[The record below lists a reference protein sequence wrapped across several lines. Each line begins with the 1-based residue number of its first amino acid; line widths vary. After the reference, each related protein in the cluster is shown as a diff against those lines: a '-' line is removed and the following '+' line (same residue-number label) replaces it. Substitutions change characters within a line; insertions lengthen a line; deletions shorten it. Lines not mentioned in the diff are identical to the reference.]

1 MSEQGPRGPR
11 DGDGDGGRRNA
22 KGRQRPERAH
32 GGRERSAQRPSER
45 NRGSDPQ
52 RLAAYTVL
60 RAVADGAY
68 ANLELPKVLRDR
80 GIHGRDAAF
89 TTELV
94 YGAVRMHGL
103 YDPIISVAAGRP
115 VAKIDPNVLDTLRLG
130 AHQLLGM
137 RVPTHAAVDE
147 TVGLARKVNGAGAAG
162 FVNAVMRRVS
172 ERDLDA
178 WLAEV
183 VPAGEL
189 SAQLAVEQSHP
200 EWIVKAL
207 RAALLGHG
215 AATAETVDAELTA
228 LVTSDNAAGQGLA
241 RRPTGAGHRR
251 ASSSTPA
258 PSASPLSPVGA
269 VLEGGD
275 PGGIPAVR
283 EGRAAVQDEGSQL
296 VALAL
301 AAVPVERTGARSA
314 TRAVARPVRR
324 TRRQGR
330 PAGRPGHRGGRRPHR
345 QRGQRAPHRPGP
357 ADAAPRHRAGRATAG
372 RSVTVRTGDGRTVG
386 EDEPGRYDRVL
397 VDAPCTGLGAL
408 RRRPEARWRR
418 TPADLADLGKLQRE
432 LLASAIDATAA
443 GGVIAYATCSPHLAE
458 TSFVVGDVTKRR
470 TDVELLDAREFVRG
484 ADGGAG
490 RRAGNGADRAAVAA
504 PARHRRHVPG
514 AAAQEG
520 LTRSGR
526 SPAGPRASSAGPAT
540 GIGATGGRL
549 AHR

>member
-1 MSEQGPRGPR
+1 MSEQGPRGSGSGDRR
-11 DGDGDGGRRNA
+11 DGGGRRNA
-22 KGRQRPERAH
+22 KGRQRPDRVH

-45 NRGSDPQ
+45 NRGGDPQ

-80 GIHGRDAAF
+80 GIRGRDAAF

-103 YDPIISVAAGRP
+103 YDPIIAVAAGRSLDR
-115 VAKIDPNVLDTLRLG
+115 IDPNVLDTLRLG
-130 AHQLLGM
+130 SHQLLGM

-172 ERDLDA
+172 ERDLEA
-178 WLAEV
+178 WLTEV
-183 VPAGEL
+183 VPQGEL
-189 SAQLAVEQSHP
+189 TAQLAVEQSHP

-215 AATAETVDAELTA
+215 AATAETVDAELVA
-228 LVTSDNAAGQGLA
+228 LVTADNAPAKVSLVARPGLA
-241 RRPTGAGHRR
+241 TVDELVDAGAV
-251 ASSSTPA
+251 
-258 PSASPLSPVGA
+258 ASPLSPVGA

-283 EGRAAVQDEGSQL
+283 DGRAAVQDEGSQL

-301 AAVPVERTGARSA
+301 ASAPVERRDVSEDAAADGTSPGRAEQWLDLCAGPGGKAGLLAGLAFEAGADLTANEVSEHRSDLVRQ
-314 TRAVARPVRR
+314 TLRPAVARARSV
-324 TRRQGR
+324 
-330 PAGRPGHRGGRRPHR
+330 
-345 QRGQRAPHRPGP
+345 
-357 ADAAPRHRAGRATAG
+357 G
-372 RSVTVRTGDGRTVG
+372 RSVTVRTGDGRSVG
-386 EDEPGRYDRVL
+386 EEEPGRYDRVL

-418 TPADLADLGKLQRE
+418 TPADLADLGRLQRE
-432 LLASAIDATAA
+432 LLASAIDATAV

-458 TSFVVGDVTKRR
+458 TTFVVGDVTKRR
-470 TDVELLDAREFVRG
+470 SDVELLDARQYVRG
-484 ADGGAG
+484 ADG
-490 RRAGNGADRAAVAA
+490 A
-504 PARHRRHVPG
+504 PVQVPG
-514 AAAQEG
+514 
-520 LTRSGR
+520 T
-526 SPAGPRASSAGPAT
+526 GPTVQLWPHVHGT
-540 GIGATGGRL
+540 DGMFL
-549 AHR
+549 ALLRKKA

>member
-1 MSEQGPRGPR
+1 M
-11 DGDGDGGRRNA
+11 
-22 KGRQRPERAH
+22 
-32 GGRERSAQRPSER
+32 
-45 NRGSDPQ
+45 
-52 RLAAYTVL
+52 L
-60 RAVADGAY
+60 RAVAEGAY

-80 GIHGRDAAF
+80 GIRGRDAAF

-115 VAKIDPNVLDTLRLG
+115 LAKIDPNVLDTLRLG
-130 AHQLLGM
+130 THQLLGM

-178 WLAEV
+178 WLTEV
-183 VPAGEL
+183 VPSGEL
-189 SAQLAVEQSHP
+189 TARLAVEQSHP

-215 AATAETVDAELTA
+215 AADADTADAELTA
-228 LVTSDNAAGQGLA
+228 LVTADNAPAKVSLVARPGLSTVAELVDAGA
-241 RRPTGAGHRR
+241 V
-251 ASSSTPA
+251 
-258 PSASPLSPVGA
+258 ASPLSPVGA
-269 VLEGGD
+269 VLDGGD

-301 AAVPVERTGARSA
+301 AAVPLATDRAGGAD
-314 TRAVARPVRR
+314 RAD
-324 TRRQGR
+324 G
-330 PAGRPGHRGGRRPHR
+330 AGADGAGGADR
-345 QRGQRAPHRPGP
+345 
-357 ADAAPRHRAGRATAG
+357 ADAAEQWLDLCAGPGGKAGLLAGLALQAGADLTANEVSEHRADLVRQTLRPAIARADAAG
-372 RSVTVRTGDGRTVG
+372 RRLTVRTGDGRLVG
-386 EDEPGRYDRVL
+386 EDEPARYDRVL

-432 LLASAIDATAA
+432 LLAAAIDATAV

-458 TSFVVGDVTKRR
+458 TTFVVGDVTKRR
-470 TDVELLDAREFVRG
+470 SDVELVDAREFVRG
-484 ADGGAG
+484 ADG
-490 RRAGNGADRAAVAA
+490 DPVV
-504 PARHRRHVPG
+504 VPG
-514 AAAQEG
+514 
-520 LTRSGR
+520 
-526 SPAGPRASSAGPAT
+526 PGPTVQLWPHVHGTDGMFLALLRKRGPE
-540 GIGATGGRL
+540 
-549 AHR
+549 

>member
-1 MSEQGPRGPR
+1 MGEDPAEGRPDNEGSRRGDQGGRPNNQGGRG
-11 DGDGDGGRRNA
+11 GDPGRRNA
-22 KGRQRPERAH
+22 KGRQRPDRAH

-45 NRGSDPQ
+45 NRGGDPQ

-103 YDPIISVAAGRP
+103 YDAIISVAAGRTP
-115 VAKIDPNVLDTLRLG
+115 GQIDANVLDTLRLG

-147 TVGLARKVNGAGAAG
+147 TVALARKVNGAGAAG

-172 ERDLDA
+172 ERDLQA
-178 WLAEV
+178 WLSEV
-183 VPAGEL
+183 VPSGDL
-189 SAQLAVEQSHP
+189 TRRLAIEQSHP
-200 EWIVKAL
+200 EWIIKAL

-215 AATAETVDAELTA
+215 AATSDTIDAELTA
-228 LVTSDNAAGQGLA
+228 LVTSDNAPAKVALVARPGLA
-241 RRPTGAGHRR
+241 TVAELVDSGATP
-251 ASSSTPA
+251 STL
-258 PSASPLSPVGA
+258 SPLGA

-301 AAVPVERTGARSA
+301 ASA
-314 TRAVARPVRR
+314 TIHPHRAHDHAPDAEHTEQWLDLCAGPGGKAGLLAGLAIEAGADLTANEVSEHRADLVRQ
-324 TRRQGR
+324 TLR
-330 PAGRPGHRGGRRPHR
+330 PAIA
-345 QRGQRAPHRPGP
+345 RA
-357 ADAAPRHRAGRATAG
+357 ASAG
-372 RSVTVRTGDGRTVG
+372 RSVTVRTGDGRRVG

-418 TPADLADLGKLQRE
+418 TPSDLAELGQLQRE
-432 LLASAIDATAA
+432 LLASAIEATAP

-458 TSFVVGDVTKRR
+458 TSFVVADVTKRR
-470 TDVELLDAREFVRG
+470 SDVQLLDAREVVRD
-484 ADGGAG
+484 AAG
-490 RRAGNGADRAAVAA
+490 EMV
-504 PARHRRHVPG
+504 PVPG
-514 AAAQEG
+514 A
-520 LTRSGR
+520 
-526 SPAGPRASSAGPAT
+526 GPTVQLWPHLHGT
-540 GIGATGGRL
+540 DGMFL
-549 AHR
+549 ALLRKK